1 MSNHC
6 KDKPPFF
13 VQCYSVCF
21 KWIFHSVI
29 NCSPLH
35 IVDSLSTEFCLC
47 IHTKKAISFLCYVSH
62 TYFLSCFQYYIAFD
76 SLLLRAARSDKR
88 FQLYCYFSV
97 FYYRY
102 INIYT
107 VLTQILND
115 NLTGKTKYKYNTNCF
130 KQRRLSCLISKYNTC
145 KSPPFFSD
153 F

>member
-1 MSNHC
+1 MNFSQCH
-6 KDKPPFF
+6 KLFPFAYRGFF
-13 VQCYSVCF
+13 VHRVLF
-21 KWIFHSVI
+21 MHSY
-29 NCSPLH
+29 
-35 IVDSLSTEFCLC
+35 
-47 IHTKKAISFLCYVSH
+47 KKAITFLYYVSH

-76 SLLLRAARSDKR
+76 SLLLRAAGSDKH

-102 INIYT
+102 VNIYI

-130 KQRRLSCLISKYNTC
+130 KQRRLSCLISKHNTC